1 MERALTWILCL
12 ALLFQPGLA
21 VLRIMALGDSITG
34 SPVRSALLVFNT
46 SPLITYRF
54 KGCWRALLWQKLQ
67 TANLAQKVKFVGT
80 LPGQGCGFPYDGNNE
95 GHGGILATNLAREG
109 QLSKWLRAS
118 QPDIMITHLG
128 TNDVV
133 C

>member
-1 MERALTWILCL
+1 
-12 ALLFQPGLA
+12 
-21 VLRIMALGDSITG
+21 
-34 SPVRSALLVFNT
+34 
-46 SPLITYRF
+46 
-54 KGCWRALLWQKLQ
+54 
-67 TANLAQKVKFVGT
+67 
-80 LPGQGCGFPYDGNNE
+80 
-95 GHGGILATNLAREG
+95 LATNLAREG